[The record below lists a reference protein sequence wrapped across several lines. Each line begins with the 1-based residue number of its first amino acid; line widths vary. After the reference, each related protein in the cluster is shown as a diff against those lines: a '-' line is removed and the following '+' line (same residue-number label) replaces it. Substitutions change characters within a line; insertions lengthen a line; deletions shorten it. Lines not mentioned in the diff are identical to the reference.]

1 MSIVKK
7 TKELT
12 PHLIALRK
20 DQPAVYDA
28 FQSVGKETYADGDL
42 SHLTKELIATAIA
55 ISVNCEPCIGYH
67 VRTLVKLSV
76 TREAFTEML
85 AVVIQMGGGPGLM
98 KAGEAMSVYEEL
110 TNPKA

>member
-1 MSIVKK
+1 MSVLKK
-7 TKELT
+7 TDELT

-20 DQPAVYDA
+20 AQPTIYDA
-28 FQSVGKETYADGDL
+28 FQSVGKATYVEGEL

-67 VRTLVKLSV
+67 VRSLVKLGV

-85 AVVIQMGGGPGLM
+85 GVVIQMGGGPGLM

-110 TNPKA
+110 TN